1 MLPLTFHCLPHCHT
15 NTSDLAGMKG
25 GVHVERLRGVRH
37 WLLQVKCVLL
47 LLDWNSPW
55 KVSVFLVMRLQR
67 VPFLPI
73 TLHSSQYSADG
84 PQGWLM
90 LLLLLLIN
98 SQHKPLLLLAKVF
111 FFVFRAQTIVCRVIT
126 SPSAIDNHRL
136 AQLSVRGK
144 RRGKQERP
152 ATDRKYKPQAK

>member
-47 LLDWNSPW
+47 LIDWNCPW
-55 KVSVFLVMRLQR
+55 KVSVFLVMSLQR
-67 VPFLPI
+67 VPFLPV

-90 LLLLLLIN
+90 LLLLIN
-98 SQHKPLLLLAKVF
+98 SQNKPLPLLAKVF
-111 FFVFRAQTIVCRVIT
+111 FFVFRAQTIVFRVIT

-136 AQLSVRGK
+136 AQLGVRGK
-144 RRGKQERP
+144 RRGKQEHRE
-152 ATDRKYKPQAK
+152 TIQIQKL